1 MNKYFSRNGKL
12 YKTYN
17 KNGVFMKLNCAIS
30 NIFCLECFLNDPC
43 KLNGSRAILGPV
55 FIQFSEIAYS

>member
-1 MNKYFSRNGKL
+1 
-12 YKTYN
+12 
-17 KNGVFMKLNCAIS
+17 MKLNCAIS

-55 FIQFSEIAYS
+55 FMQFSETAYSYSLNE